1 MLGKLCVITMNND
14 AKFEEEMTYRFEIE
28 MRNLTNVDRALEC
41 LKNMHFNGLFFIKV
55 YNI

>member
-1 MLGKLCVITMNND
+1 MLGKLCVITMKND